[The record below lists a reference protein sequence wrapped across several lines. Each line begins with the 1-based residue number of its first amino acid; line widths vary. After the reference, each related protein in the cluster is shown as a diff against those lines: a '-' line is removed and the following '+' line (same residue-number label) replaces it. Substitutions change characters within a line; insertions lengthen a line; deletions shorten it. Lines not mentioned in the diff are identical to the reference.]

1 MTGVIPEELAQLGPV
16 TGQLDGNDHTTIVVY
31 GLGPDMTD
39 HLDWV
44 AAHRDS
50 LRAALAEH
58 GAVLLRDLP
67 ADLDLFDRIVRV
79 VGGDPLRYTERST
92 PRTSVTESI
101 YTSTEYPADQPLPM
115 HNENSYSD
123 SWPGHLFFYCDIA
136 AATGGATPIANS
148 RAVFRLIPQEV
159 RDRFAD
165 GVVYARAFREGLG
178 LSWQESFQTD
188 DPAAVEEYCARHGQT
203 FEWTEDG
210 LRTRHHRPS
219 HQTEPLTGEQVWFN
233 QANLFHVTSLDE
245 EVREALLSLY
255 DEADLPRNAYLADG
269 TPIDPADLA
278 AVKAAYDEVSYGFPW
293 RRGDLMIINNML
305 CAHGR
310 EPFTG
315 ARRILVAMTA

>member
-1 MTGVIPEELAQLGPV
+1 MTGVIPTDPARLGPV
-16 TGQLDGNDHTTIVVY
+16 TGQVAGNDHTTIVVY

-44 AAHRDS
+44 TAHRDG
-50 LRAALAEH
+50 LRAGLAEH
-58 GAVLLRDLP
+58 GAVLIRDLP

-79 VGGDPLRYTERST
+79 VGGEPLRYTERST

-123 SWPGHLFFYCDIA
+123 TWPGHLFFFCDTA

-148 RAVFRLIPQEV
+148 RAVFRAVPADV
-159 RDRFAD
+159 RERFAA

-188 DPAAVEEYCARHGQT
+188 DPAEVEDYCARHGMAY
-203 FEWTEDG
+203 EWTEEG
-210 LRTRHHRPS
+210 LRTRHHRPA

-245 EVREALLSLY
+245 EVREALLMLY
-255 DEADLPRNAYLADG
+255 GEADLPRNAYLADG
-269 TPIDPADLA
+269 SPIAPADLA
-278 AVKAAYDEVSYGFPW
+278 AVKAAYDETSYAFPW
-293 RRGDLMIINNML
+293 REGDLMIINNML

-310 EPFTG
+310 EPYTG

>member
-1 MTGVIPEELAQLGPV
+1 MTGVIPTDLAQLGPV
-16 TGQLDGNDHTTIVVY
+16 TGQLDGNDHTTVVVY
-31 GLGPDMTD
+31 GLGPDVTD
-39 HLDWV
+39 PLDWV
-44 AAHRDS
+44 TTHRES
-50 LRAALAEH
+50 LRAGLAGH

-67 ADLDLFDRIVRV
+67 ADLELFDRIVRV

-101 YTSTEYPADQPLPM
+101 YTSTEYPADQSLPM

-123 SWPGHLFFYCDIA
+123 TWPGHLFFTCATA
-136 AATGGATPIANS
+136 AATGGATPIADS
-148 RAVFRLIPQEV
+148 RAVFRLIPDEV

-165 GVVYARAFREGLG
+165 GVVYARSFREGLG

-188 DPAAVEEYCARHGQT
+188 DPAAVEEHCTRHGQT

-210 LRTRHHRPS
+210 LRTRHLRPS

-278 AVKAAYDEVSYGFPW
+278 AIKAAYDEASFAFPW
-293 RRGDLMIINNML
+293 RPGDVMIINNML

>member
-1 MTGVIPEELAQLGPV
+1 MTGVTPTEAPRLGSV
-16 TGQLDGNDHTTIVVY
+16 AGHVEGNGHTAITVY
-31 GLGPDMTD
+31 ALGPDATG

-44 AAHRDS
+44 TAHRDG

-67 ADLDLFDRIVRV
+67 VDLELFDRIVRV
-79 VGGDPLRYTERST
+79 VGGEPLRYTERST
-92 PRTSVTESI
+92 PRTSVTASI

-115 HNENSYSD
+115 HNENAYSD
-123 SWPGHLFFYCDIA
+123 TWPGHLFFFCETA

-148 RAVFRLIPQEV
+148 RAVLRAVPEEV
-159 RDRFAD
+159 RERFAA

-188 DPAAVEEYCARHGQT
+188 DRAQVERYCADHGMAY
-203 FEWTEDG
+203 EWTDEG

-219 HQTEPLTGEQVWFN
+219 WQTEPLTGEPVWFN
-233 QANLFHVTSLDE
+233 QSNLFHVSSLDE

-255 DEADLPRNAYLADG
+255 GEADLPRNAYLADG
-269 TPIDPADLA
+269 SPITTADLD
-278 AVKAAYDEVSYGFPW
+278 AVTAAYDEISYAFPW
-293 RRGDLMIINNML
+293 REGDLMIINNML

>member
-1 MTGVIPEELAQLGPV
+1 MTDVIPTGPV
-16 TGQLDGNDHTTIVVY
+16 TGRVEGNEHTSIAVY
-31 GLGPDMTD
+31 ALGPETTG

-44 AAHRDS
+44 TANRDG

-58 GAVLLRDLP
+58 GAVLLRGLP
-67 ADLDLFDRIVRV
+67 VDLDLFDRIVRV
-79 VGGDPLRYTERST
+79 IGGEPLPYTERST

-123 SWPGHLFFYCDIA
+123 TWPGHLFFFCETA

-148 RAVFRLIPQEV
+148 RAVYRAIPEEV
-159 RDRFAD
+159 RERFAA

-188 DPAAVEEYCARHGQT
+188 DPAVVERYCAGHGLAY
-203 FEWTEDG
+203 EWTDDG

-219 HQTEPLTGEQVWFN
+219 WQTEPHTGEPVWFN
-233 QANLFHVTSLDE
+233 QANLFHVSSLDE
-245 EVREALLSLY
+245 EVREALLTLY
-255 DEADLPRNAYLADG
+255 GEEDLPRNAYFADG
-269 TPIDPADLA
+269 SPISAADLA
-278 AVKAAYDEVSYGFPW
+278 AVKAAYDETSYGFPW
-293 RRGDLMIINNML
+293 REGDLMVIDNML